1 MKIKSITDIITNS
14 SSEVFCYKI
23 DQEYEDLKK
32 AVPEMEFTEFK
43 TLEDIRKFVTSKDY
57 YGWEFSGYEIQCS
70 NGEENVPEPE
80 YDFYSYDNE
89 WLIERLKKSGKTDD
103 EIWDF
108 FKVVYENI
116 LGYAFLYLGE
126 GSRDVSWRNK
136 FKKWDWGRYCDKLEN
151 YLTSNFKPG
160 DIMAVK
166 EKYGG
171 VKNPVLIKYLGKL
184 EVDKPYSPELN
195 KEFYEKEDLME
206 GLIQC
211 LDYFT
216 ATKATEEQIN
226 EYNNF
231 YSNK

>member
-23 DQEYEDLKK
+23 DQEYEGLKK
-32 AVPEMEFTEFK
+32 AVPEMEFIEFK
-43 TLEDIRKFVTSKDY
+43 TLEDIRKFVISKDY
-57 YGWEFSGYEIQCS
+57 YGWEFSGCEIQCS

-80 YDFYSYDNE
+80 YDFYGYEGE
-89 WLIERLKKSGKTDD
+89 WLIDKLKKSGKTDD

-126 GSRDVSWRNK
+126 GSRDVSWRSK
-136 FKKWDWGRYCDKLEN
+136 FEEWNWGRYCDKLEN

-166 EKYGG
+166 ERCGV
-171 VKNPVLIKYLGKL
+171 VKNPILIKYLGKI
-184 EVDKPYSPELN
+184 EFDKPYSSELN
-195 KEFYEKEDLME
+195 KEFYEKEDLIQA
-206 GLIQC
+206 LINC